1 MTQRVSRRRLL
12 QLAGAAAASSATA
25 SAAVD
30 QTFWKTWSDGQA
42 EVSSYDLT
50 QTSPSGD
57 VHRGVAIAI
66 FATDTFSNALRVKAD
81 PAKHP
86 NQDQF
91 PVMKFELLKDLQTG
105 LTNSHEQTSSFLA
118 LAPVNGRAAGFPTK
132 ISYSRQ
138 NWHGALYHQLL
149 FDKTTIRSWRH
160 GILDGDAD
168 KVQEIQY
175 PPAATSV
182 DALWF
187 WARQMAEPYVK
198 RGEFRLAPVLTSIEA
213 RGQQF
218 KQSNFTRSPVNQKIA
233 LPSGNHDVELCSV
246 HIDDEVRKYWVERD
260 APHRIVRWETSGGER
275 GQLLGSERMK
285 FWQLTGKG
293 GEEQLRKLRL
303 LPRPPRTT

>member
-218 KQSNFTRSPVNQKIA
+218 KQSNAALEFKSALIVYGANDCDLFRVILLDEYINLKVLVVFRVLRRKFLRQFTLGLA
-233 LPSGNHDVELCSV
+233 
-246 HIDDEVRKYWVERD
+246 
-260 APHRIVRWETSGGER
+260 GGLNLR
-275 GQLLGSERMK
+275 
-285 FWQLTGKG
+285 F
-293 GEEQLRKLRL
+293 EEWHPKHAVAFNSNAF
-303 LPRPPRTT
+303 P